1 MHTMNSLKKADNESI
16 RIRYYAGALIVVWSV
31 IVSASLIW
39 NGSQQ
44 KQTTL
49 SMARIQ
55 ARVAHQKDVTYR
67 RWSAKHGGVYV
78 PVSEETIPNP
88 YLGTPERDITTP
100 SGSSL
105 TLMNPAYMT
114 RQVHELAEKA
124 YGIHGHITSLNPIRP
139 ENAPDPWESKALKA
153 FESETEEVSS
163 IEEMGGKVYMRLM
176 RPLLTE
182 KSCLKCHS
190 AQGYKAGD
198 VRGGI
203 SVSIPM
209 APLWTIERSHMLT
222 LSVAHGLIWLIGL
235 LGIGVGTRR
244 LGHQIDQRKRT
255 EEKLNQTLAELVDSN
270 ADLEKKTAELEQA
283 NTQLQELDRLK
294 SVFIA
299 SMSHE
304 LRTPLNSIIGF
315 TGIILQGLPGPLNE
329 KQTRQLNMVRDSAD
343 HLLNLINDILD
354 ISKIE
359 AGEVEIVVDP
369 FNMREVV
376 KKAVRTVAPLAE
388 KKGLMIKTEVG
399 PGVGRIVSDQRRVE
413 QVLINLVN
421 NAVKFTEK
429 GEVLIECQLN
439 DDWLVT
445 RVVDTGIGIKPED
458 MGRLFEA
465 FQQVDTGLARQH
477 EGTGL
482 GLSICEKLV
491 ELLGGEIRA
500 ESEWGVGSTF
510 TFMLPREEER

>member
-1 MHTMNSLKKADNESI
+1 MNSLKKAGNDSI

-31 IVSASLIW
+31 IVFTSLAW
-39 NGSQQ
+39 NRSQQ
-44 KQTTL
+44 KQSTL
-49 SMARIQ
+49 STARIQ

-67 RWSAKHGGVYV
+67 HWNAVHGGVYV
-78 PVSEETIPNP
+78 PVSGETISNP
-88 YLGTPERDITTP
+88 YLSTPERDITTP
-100 SGSSL
+100 SGLPL
-105 TLMNPAYMT
+105 TLVNPAYMT

-124 YGIHGHITSLNPIRP
+124 YGIYGHITSLNPIRAD
-139 ENAPDPWESKALKA
+139 NAPDPWESEALKA
-153 FESETEEVSS
+153 FESGTEEVSS
-163 IEEMGGKVYMRLM
+163 IEEMGGKAYMRLM

-182 KSCLKCHS
+182 TSCLKCHS

-209 APLWTIERSHMLT
+209 APLWAVERSRMLT
-222 LSVAHGLIWLIGL
+222 LSLAHGLIWLIGL

-244 LGHQIDQRKRT
+244 LGHQMSKRRRA
-255 EEKLNQTLAELVDSN
+255 EEELNQTLAELISSN
-270 ADLEKKTAELEQA
+270 VNLEEKTTELEQA

-294 SVFIA
+294 SMFIA

-315 TGIILQGLPGPLNE
+315 TGVILQGLAGPLND
-329 KQTRQLNMVRDSAD
+329 KQTRQLGMVRDSAD
-343 HLLNLINDILD
+343 HLLRLINDILD

-359 AGEVEIVVDP
+359 AGEVDIVVDP

-376 KKAVRTVAPLAE
+376 KRVVRTVAPLTE
-388 KKGLMIKTEVG
+388 KKGLMMKTEIG
-399 PGVGRIVSDQRRVE
+399 PGVGRIVSDQRRVQ

-421 NAVKFTEK
+421 NAVKFTER
-429 GEVLIECQLN
+429 GEVLIECQLT

-445 RVVDTGIGIKPED
+445 RVVDTGIGIRPED
-458 MGRLFEA
+458 MGNLFKA
-465 FQQVDTGLARQH
+465 FQQVDTGLARQY

-482 GLSICEKLV
+482 GLSICEKLA
-491 ELLGGEIRA
+491 ELLGGTIRA

-510 TFMLPREEER
+510 TFTLPINGGEAR

>member
-1 MHTMNSLKKADNESI
+1 M
-16 RIRYYAGALIVVWSV
+16 
-31 IVSASLIW
+31 
-39 NGSQQ
+39 
-44 KQTTL
+44 
-49 SMARIQ
+49 
-55 ARVAHQKDVTYR
+55 
-67 RWSAKHGGVYV
+67 

-114 RQVHELAEKA
+114 RQVHELAEKT

-139 ENAPDPWESKALKA
+139 KNAPDVWETRALEA
-153 FESETEEVSS
+153 FERGVEEISS
-163 IEEMGGKVYMRLM
+163 VEDFKGEPHMRLM
-176 RPLLTE
+176 RPLITE
-182 KSCLKCHS
+182 KGCLKCHA
-190 AQGYKAGD
+190 AQGYKLGD

-209 APLWTIERSHMLT
+209 APLWAVERSHMLT
-222 LSVAHGLIWLIGL
+222 LSVAHGLIGLIGL
-235 LGIGVGTRR
+235 LGISVGTRR
-244 LGHQIDQRKRT
+244 LGHQIDQRKRA
-255 EEKLNQTLAELVDSN
+255 EEKLNQTL
-270 ADLEKKTAELEQA
+270 AELEQA

-294 SVFIA
+294 SMFIA

-315 TGIILQGLPGPLNE
+315 TGLLLQGLPGPLNE
-329 KQTRQLNMVRDSAD
+329 KQTRQLNMVCDSAY
-343 HLLNLINDILD
+343 HLLSLINDILD

-369 FNMREVV
+369 FDMRETVKRVV
-376 KKAVRTVAPLAE
+376 RAVSPLAE
-388 KKGLMIKTEVG
+388 KKGLMIKTEIG

-439 DDWLVT
+439 GDWLVT

-458 MGRLFEA
+458 MGKLFEA
-465 FQQVDTGLARQH
+465 FQQVDSGLDRQY

-491 ELLGGEIRA
+491 ELLGGKIKA
-500 ESEWGVGSTF
+500 ESEWRVGSAF
-510 TFMLPREEER
+510 TFKLPIEEEK